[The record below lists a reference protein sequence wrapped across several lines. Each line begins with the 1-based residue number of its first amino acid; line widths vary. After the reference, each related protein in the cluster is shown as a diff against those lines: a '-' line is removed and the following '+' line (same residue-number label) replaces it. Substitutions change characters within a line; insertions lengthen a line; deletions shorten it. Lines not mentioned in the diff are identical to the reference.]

1 MTAERAWTTRKL
13 PRMTAG
19 MREVAARAGV
29 SIATVSN
36 VLNRPHLVS
45 EPTRD
50 RVREAIGELGFVR
63 NGSARQLRRG
73 TSEVVTLVLPHLSN
87 PFFTELARGVEERAL
102 QQGWTLLVCWLETE
116 DAAEKAHYLNVLMEQ
131 RVRGIL
137 LTRATDLQPTTQIVG
152 GRVPVILTDL
162 DDQSGAHCTSSV
174 DDVHGGELAVRHLH
188 ELGHQTIAWVGSVGA
203 PQITARANGVRNMAH
218 ELRMEVVEVTTVP
231 RILTGPG
238 RLAADELH
246 ERGMPSAVICAN
258 DMLALGM
265 ELRLLGLGYEIPGD
279 VSIIGFDDIEFAA
292 AAMVPLTSV
301 ARPAFAM
308 GSSAI
313 DHLIAGCGAEGHEH
327 QQVVFNAELSVRS
340 STGPARADSWS
351 GPSGPRHS

>member
-1 MTAERAWTTRKL
+1 MKT
-13 PRMTAG
+13 G

-36 VLNRPHLVS
+36 VLNRPHLVA

-102 QQGWTLLVCWLETE
+102 QQGWTLFVCWLETE
-116 DAAEKAHYLNVLMEQ
+116 DPAEKAHYLNVLMEQ

-137 LTRATDLQPTTQIVG
+137 LTRATDLPPTSQIVG
-152 GRVPVILTDL
+152 RRVPVILADL
-162 DDQSGAHCTSSV
+162 EDPARDHCSSSV

-188 ELGHQTIAWVGSVGA
+188 DLGHRSIAWVGSVGA
-203 PQITARANGVRNMAH
+203 PQITARANGVRSTAQ
-218 ELRMEVVEVTTVP
+218 ELGIEVVEVTTVP

-238 RLAADELH
+238 RLAADQLH
-246 ERGMPSAVICAN
+246 ERGIPSAVICAN

-265 ELRLLGLGYEIPGD
+265 ELRLLGLGYSIPED

-308 GSSAI
+308 GASAI
-313 DHLIAGCGAEGHEH
+313 DLLVAGCGAIGHDHE
-327 QQVVFNAELSVRS
+327 QLVFNAELSVRS
-340 STGPARADSWS
+340 STGPVRADTWS
-351 GPSGPRHS
+351 GPSLRAHT

>member
-1 MTAERAWTTRKL
+1 
-13 PRMTAG
+13 

-36 VLNRPHLVS
+36 VLNRPHLVA

-87 PFFTELARGVEERAL
+87 PFFTELARGVEEHAL
-102 QQGWTLLVCWLETE
+102 QQGWTLFVCWLETE
-116 DAAEKAHYLNVLMEQ
+116 DPGEKAHYLNVLMEQ

-137 LTRATDLQPTTQIVG
+137 LTRATDLAPTSQIVG
-152 GRVPVILTDL
+152 RRVPVILADL
-162 DDQSGAHCTSSV
+162 EDPATEHCSSSV
-174 DDVHGGELAVRHLH
+174 DDVHGGELAVRHLY
-188 ELGHQTIAWVGSVGA
+188 ELGHRAVAWVGSVGA
-203 PQITARANGVRNMAH
+203 PQITARANGVRITAQ
-218 ELRMEVVEVTTVP
+218 ELGMEIVEVTTVP

-246 ERGMPSAVICAN
+246 ERGLPSAVICAN

-265 ELRLLGLGYEIPGD
+265 EARLLSLGYAIPDD
-279 VSIIGFDDIEFAA
+279 VSIIGFDDIEFAS

-301 ARPAFAM
+301 ARPAYAM
-308 GSSAI
+308 GATAI
-313 DHLIAGCGAEGHEH
+313 DLLIRGCGAVGHEH
-327 QQVVFNAELSVRS
+327 QQVVFNSELSVRS
-340 STGPARADSWS
+340 STGPVRSSTWS
-351 GPSGPRHS
+351 GPSRPRHI